1 MGHRETLL
9 SLPATLDQLTPN
21 CSPMTR
27 ASVRRSTASFK
38 SASGQHSF
46 GAKQESFFGSSRRR
60 KMITKSDDERF
71 QKGAQDYAAY
81 IESPEG
87 RLRADLAF
95 ANLED
100 FLAPPKAQKPMYALD
115 VGCGTGA

>member
-38 SASGQHSF
+38 SRSGKFQHIGTRS
-46 GAKQESFFGSSRRR
+46 GSRAISRHNWC
-60 KMITKSDDERF
+60 TSKSCLTTF
-71 QKGAQDYAAY
+71 
-81 IESPEG
+81 
-87 RLRADLAF
+87 
-95 ANLED
+95 
-100 FLAPPKAQKPMYALD
+100 
-115 VGCGTGA
+115 